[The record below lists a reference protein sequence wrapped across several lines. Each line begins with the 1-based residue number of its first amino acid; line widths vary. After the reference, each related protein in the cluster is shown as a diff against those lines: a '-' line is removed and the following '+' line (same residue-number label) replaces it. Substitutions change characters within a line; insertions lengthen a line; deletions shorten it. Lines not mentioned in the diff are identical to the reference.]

1 MPRAGYAGRA
11 REARIHFLA
20 RPREGVVYTY
30 RMFVFSL
37 YVMPFLLSSAPM
49 LNTATFDSALAS
61 LRAARRASGA
71 SEPQPTR

>member
-11 REARIHFLA
+11 REARIYFLA

-49 LNTATFDSALAS
+49 LNTADV
-61 LRAARRASGA
+61 R
-71 SEPQPTR
+71 